1 MWLPEKRMKARK
13 ILVVEDEL
21 SIRKIIQAYLE
32 NAGFQVLCVDNG
44 LEAIEK
50 NRTEQPDLIV
60 LDLNLPGLDGMETAS
75 RIREESDV
83 YILMLT
89 ARDEELDRI
98 AGLRIGADDYMVKPF
113 SPRELAVR
121 VETILRRQRDGSQ
134 DAALHFEHMTINPE
148 SHEVVV
154 NGRLLT
160 MTLTEFQV
168 LWQLAQNVNIVLT
181 REQLLEKVWGA
192 DFYGNERVV
201 DVYVGQV
208 RRKLDEATQTTLIQ
222 TVRGVG
228 YKFVDNKLK

>member
-32 NAGFQVLCVDNG
+32 NAGFQVLCVENG

-228 YKFVDNKLK
+228 YKFVDNKL

>member
-1 MWLPEKRMKARK
+1 MKARK

-228 YKFVDNKLK
+228 YKFVDNKL

>member
-1 MWLPEKRMKARK
+1 MKARK

-168 LWQLAQNVNIVLT
+168 LWQLAQNVKIVLT

-228 YKFVDNKLK
+228 YKFVDNKL

>member
-228 YKFVDNKLK
+228 YKFVDNKL